1 MKRIPLA
8 TPTLSLTESE
18 RSTCQTSAAFTLI
31 ELLVVIAIIAI
42 LAGLLLPALQKAKQ
56 KAQGA
61 ACMNNGKQLTLA
73 WILYAGDNN
82 DRCVSNQPGSAAGSW
97 VEGQMSWGNTTDN
110 TNLLL
115 LTRSALSRY
124 VGNNVGIYHCPAD
137 QSMGQGMTALRVR
150 SISMNAFVGDPGP
163 SFAGN
168 RGHVFAQ
175 WQQFF
180 KMSDFRS
187 AASIFVFLDE
197 HPDSINDGWY
207 VYCTAGGPPELS
219 EWSDLP
225 ASYHNRAC
233 GFSFADGHSE
243 IHRWRNGSTVKPNV
257 RGAMNNSAVP
267 VIPANQKDDITW
279 VYERSTYQ

>member
-8 TPTLSLTESE
+8 TPTPSLIASE
-18 RSTCQTSAAFTLI
+18 RSARQTSFAFTLI

-73 WILYAGDNN
+73 WVMYAGDNS
-82 DRCVSNQPGSAAGSW
+82 DQCVSNVPGSTAGGW
-97 VEGQMSWGNTTDN
+97 VEGQMNWNNDPQN

-137 QSMGQGMTALRVR
+137 QSIGQGMTALRVR
-150 SISMNAFVGDPGP
+150 SISMNAFVGDPGN
-163 SFAGN
+163 AAKK
-168 RGHVFAQ
+168 VFNG
-175 WQQFF
+175 WQQFL
-180 KMSDFRS
+180 KTSSFRS
-187 AASIFVFLDE
+187 PSSIFVFLDE

-207 VYCTAGGPPELS
+207 VYCTSDGPPELAY
-219 EWSDLP
+219 WSDLP

-243 IHRWRNGSTVKPNV
+243 IHRWRNGSTVLPNV
-257 RGAMNNSAVP
+257 RNAMKGAAVP
-267 VIPANQKDDITW
+267 VPANQKDDITW